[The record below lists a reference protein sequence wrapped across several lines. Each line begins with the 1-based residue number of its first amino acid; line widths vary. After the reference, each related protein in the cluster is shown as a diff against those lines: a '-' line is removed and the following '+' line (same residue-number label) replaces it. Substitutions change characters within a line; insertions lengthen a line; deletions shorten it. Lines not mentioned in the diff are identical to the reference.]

1 MMRYLRYLFLAL
13 LGIGLI
19 AVALA
24 NRGLVELRAL
34 PLEAGEFL
42 GLGWAI
48 QLPLFLVIFASILV
62 GLLIG
67 FVWEWTREYRIRA
80 DAARTRREADRLARE
95 VSKLRE
101 TSHGPQDEVL
111 ALLDKPGRA
120 R

>member
-1 MMRYLRYLFLAL
+1 MMRYLRYLFLAV

-34 PLEAGEFL
+34 PPEAGEFL

-62 GLLIG
+62 GLFIG
-67 FVWEWTREYRIRA
+67 FVWEGMRDYRLRA
-80 DAARTRREADRLARE
+80 DAARTRREADRLTRE

-101 TSHGPQDEVL
+101 TTHGPQDDVL